1 MNENISFASKILSN
15 NGDHSKRLQ
24 GWEGNNFPKILPVII
39 YIYKHKHIN
48 RKKKLCHQQK

>member
-39 YIYKHKHIN
+39 YIHTHSSDVG
-48 RKKKLCHQQK
+48 